1 MGVILLFSWY
11 RYKDCLK
18 KKEVQESLIE
28 PELHLEGGKCANFL
42 LLNKKENLEVIPVGQ
57 LTANIF
63 YNPEFSDIQS
73 WHMFL
78 QFLNQELKLCDVQVI

>member
-1 MGVILLFSWY
+1 MF
-11 RYKDCLK
+11 K
-18 KKEVQESLIE
+18 KFKKAEKNRIE

-63 YNPEFSDIQS
+63 YNPAFSDIQS
-73 WHMFL
+73 WHMFPE
-78 QFLNQELKLCDVQVI
+78 FLNQELKLYDV